1 MSEVIV
7 ITSGKGG
14 TGKTTTTGAIGSYLA
29 AAGKRVLCLDGDME
43 LKNLDLVLG
52 MTDLAVMDFND
63 VLNGSCSLDEAAVE
77 SPRVKGLFLLTAP
90 VNTMPED
97 VDTEKMGELITQIRE
112 SFDYCLID
120 SPAGLGAGFRL
131 SAMFAVRAIV
141 VATGEASAL
150 RDVQRVVMELRTMGM
165 DNIRLVVN
173 RVRPGFMHRLHTTID
188 DAIDITGA
196 QLIGV
201 VPEDNVI
208 PVAANFGKP
217 LSSLNCGRAAVA
229 FDNIANRIA
238 GGEVPLMK
246 IK

>member
-1 MSEVIV
+1 
-7 ITSGKGG
+7 
-14 TGKTTTTGAIGSYLA
+14 
-29 AAGKRVLCLDGDME
+29 
-43 LKNLDLVLG
+43 
-52 MTDLAVMDFND
+52 
-63 VLNGSCSLDEAAVE
+63 
-77 SPRVKGLFLLTAP
+77 
-90 VNTMPED
+90 
-97 VDTEKMGELITQIRE
+97 
-112 SFDYCLID
+112 
-120 SPAGLGAGFRL
+120 
-131 SAMFAVRAIV
+131 
-141 VATGEASAL
+141 
-150 RDVQRVVMELRTMGM
+150 MGM